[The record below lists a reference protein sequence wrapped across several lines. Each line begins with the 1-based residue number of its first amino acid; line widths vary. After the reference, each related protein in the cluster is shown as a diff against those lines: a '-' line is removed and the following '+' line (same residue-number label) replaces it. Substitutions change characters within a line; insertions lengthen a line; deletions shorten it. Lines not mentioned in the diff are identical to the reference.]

1 MHQVD
6 CFSPTVYDLLSYLF
20 CLKDKLKSPGAIM
33 NYFSTVKIWVKAGPG
48 KSSSFDAPELATMK
62 RGIIKNSTHIPG
74 KAPSIS
80 PQDFKQVIDFLVQ
93 MNPCP
98 YVLVV
103 GLLLTYFTM
112 ARQSNIV
119 MTTNSTDTFTH
130 VIKFGDVQLLNNV
143 LLVTIRST
151 KTQYSSA
158 PPDSL

>member
-6 CFSPTVYDLLSYLF
+6 CFSPSVYDLLSFLL
-20 CLKDKLKSPGAIM
+20 CLKDKLKSPGTIM

-48 KSSSFDAPELATMK
+48 KSSSFDVPELATMK
-62 RGIIKNSTHIPG
+62 KGIVKNSTHIPS

-80 PQDFKQVIDFLVQ
+80 PQDFKQIITFLVN

-112 ARQSNIV
+112 ARQSNID
-119 MTTNSTDTFTH
+119 MTTNSTATSTH
-130 VIKFGDVQLLNNV
+130 LIKFGMFN
-143 LLVTIRST
+143 
-151 KTQYSSA
+151 Y
-158 PPDSL
+158 